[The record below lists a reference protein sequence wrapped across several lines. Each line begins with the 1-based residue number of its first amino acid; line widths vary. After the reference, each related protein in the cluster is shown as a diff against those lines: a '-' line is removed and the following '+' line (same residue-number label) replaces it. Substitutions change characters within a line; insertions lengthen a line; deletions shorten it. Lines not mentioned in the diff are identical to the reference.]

1 MTKWSFWGW
10 NIYFPREKNWHIK
23 EISFAYGWVNLPA
36 NADMRQW
43 FVRMLKNIVS
53 KQYDNVLQSDFSLFL
68 LSLLHSFRVCVWE
81 CVFKRVVCSLMGPVF
96 LMSTKLLPFAHSH
109 IRSPSLLLYHPS
121 LSPSPSLHHLN
132 STSPLHFFLF
142 CSLITLVLSRCIS
155 MGVGW

>member
-1 MTKWSFWGW
+1 MFPNSMTMS
-10 NIYFPREKNWHIK
+10 Y
-23 EISFAYGWVNLPA
+23 NL
-36 NADMRQW
+36 
-43 FVRMLKNIVS
+43 I
-53 KQYDNVLQSDFSLFL
+53 SLFFSSASCT
-68 LSLLHSFRVCVWE
+68 LSGCE

-155 MGVGW
+155 MGVGWQLKSFYTSLLLCCTNNSRCSNL